1 MAEKVLEKIE
11 LVIVHDLTQP
21 DNGLKGSV
29 SALCYSPDLDARFA
43 VGVRLAGVEE
53 IIGNAKKALIAH
65 LEDDGK
71 HNVSEFGLPQAL
83 VTED

>member
-11 LVIVHDLTQP
+11 LVIAHDLTQP

-43 VGVRLAGVEE
+43 VGVPLAGVEE

-71 HNVSEFGLPQAL
+71 HNVREFVLPETQE
-83 VTED
+83 TEE